1 MKDEPLIS
9 IIMNCYNGEKY
20 LNEAIES
27 ILSQTYSNWELI
39 FFDNLSIDNS
49 SSIINS
55 FKDERI
61 KYFLSDIHYEALYEA
76 RIEAVNHSNGEY
88 LSFLDVDDWW
98 ENDKLEKQIP
108 FFKDQSVGVVCSN
121 YIIHDYQNNVNYNFW
136 TRDKPNGYIYSNLIK
151 NYHIGLLTLM
161 IRKDY
166 YHFVNGFDKRF
177 HVIGDFDISLQIS

>member
-1 MKDEPLIS
+1 MCLYADTNKAHKILGWTPNHSLQSGLNNTISCIEIMKDEPLIS

-61 KYFLSDIHYEALYEA
+61 KYFYLTYIMKLIRSKDRSNY
-76 RIEAVNHSNGEY
+76 SNGEY

-98 ENDKLEKQIP
+98 KNDKLEKQIP

-121 YIIHDYQNNVNYNFW
+121 YIIHDY
-136 TRDKPNGYIYSNLIK
+136 
-151 NYHIGLLTLM
+151 H
-161 IRKDY
+161 
-166 YHFVNGFDKRF
+166 H
-177 HVIGDFDISLQIS
+177 